1 MTLARLSVPDRER
14 LGAVQELCEISD
26 PYLAGPTADSLF
38 VRAMKEVVLWHHERS
53 PFYASVLE
61 LRGFDPASLREISD
75 CLRIPF
81 VPAEFF
87 KQHEVLSV
95 PRSEVTVTATSSG
108 TTGQKSQMFF
118 DGWSV
123 GSAQRMVQF
132 IFESLGWVER
142 SSKVN
147 YLLYTYEVES
157 DSKLGTAMTDNFLCG
172 FAPMREAF
180 CALRRTGSGGF
191 DFDSFGCIEHL
202 KSYAASGAPT
212 RIFGFPAFLYFTLER
227 MKKLGVA
234 PLRLAPGSLVFL
246 GGGWKG
252 HADQA
257 VQPAALYAL
266 VTEMLGI
273 PAERIRDGFG
283 SVEHCVPYV
292 ECREHRF
299 HVPVWSRVA
308 IRDVASLAPLGF
320 GQKGFLHFVSPY
332 MTSVPAHSVLMGDLA
347 SMYPG
352 SDCSCGIATP
362 FFVVHGRAGTSKN
375 KSCAVAASELLKAG
389 S

>member
-1 MTLARLSVPDRER
+1 MTPARLSVPDVRR
-14 LGAVQELCEISD
+14 LGAVQELCEIRD
-26 PYLAGPTADSLF
+26 PYLASPACDALF
-38 VRAMKEVVLWHHERS
+38 VRAMRESVEWHRERS
-53 PFYASVLE
+53 PFYARVLE
-61 LRGFDPASLREISD
+61 MRGFDPASLGEVSD

-95 PRSEVTVTATSSG
+95 PRSDVTVTATSSG

-118 DGWSV
+118 DAWSV
-123 GSAQRMVQF
+123 GSARRMVEF
-132 IFESLGWVER
+132 VFESLGWIET
-142 SSKVN
+142 SLKVN
-147 YLLYTYEVES
+147 YLLYTYEVEP

-172 FAPMREAF
+172 FAPAREVF

-191 DFDSFGCIEHL
+191 DFDSFGCIE
-202 KSYAASGAPT
+202 KFRAYAVSCAPT

-227 MKKLGVA
+227 MKKLGLA

-257 VQPAALYAL
+257 VQPSALYAL

-299 HVPVWSRVA
+299 HVPAWSRVA
-308 IRDVASLAPLGF
+308 IRDVASLEPLGF
-320 GQKGFLHFVSPY
+320 GERGFLHFVSPY
-332 MTSVPAHSVLMGDLA
+332 MTSVPAQSVMMGDLA

-352 SDCSCGIATP
+352 SDCACGIETP